1 MASFDF
7 GSDFFRYGFF
17 GTARA
22 ARRDHRALALGLS
35 WTQFASR
42 SGEARARACSGA
54 KALGIRAAREGLAAS
69 P

>member
-35 WTQFASR
+35 WTRNAICKPIWGS
-42 SGEARARACSGA
+42 ARAGVQRR
-54 KALGIRAAREGLAAS
+54 KS
-69 P
+69 PHNV